1 MQVVLTC
8 VCTRASTGYKIS
20 FPASGVCPLVGEAGG
35 EACVGFQQGGASV
48 CPLVKGA
55 RSWPSGE
62 QGSVKRWLW
71 AQKVWETCVLIGGP
85 VFPTC

>member
-1 MQVVLTC
+1 MQAVLIC
-8 VCTRASTGYKIS
+8 VCTLTSAGYKIS

-48 CPLVKGA
+48 CPMVNGA
-55 RSWPSGE
+55 RSWPSGG

-71 AQKVWETCVLIGGP
+71 AQKVWETCVLMGGP